1 MLKYIR
7 VVLAVLSILALTFM
21 FLDFTGLAARWLD
34 WLPKMQLIPA
44 LLAVNFL
51 AVAFL
56 AVITYLFGRI
66 YCSVIC
72 PLGIFQDFVIRVRSL
87 FASKRKKKVGLFRY
101 TPANSRLR
109 YGFLI
114 GFCILLALG
123 LTGMIA
129 TSIAGILDPYSAY
142 GRMVGQFVV
151 PGWRAGV
158 EAVADKAAEGGH
170 YLIAGV
176 PAVAPWS
183 LAVTIVAVVTLL
195 VVVGFSATKGRG
207 YCNNI
212 CPVGTILGF
221 LSRYSFF
228 KINIDKSKC
237 NRCGSC
243 GRHCK
248 SECIDTKNHKI
259 DYSRCV
265 ACMDC
270 IGACSQGAISFSRV
284 RSKSAEAPAGSDA
297 SRRAF
302 LAGVAVAGAT
312 LAANAAEKTTDGG
325 FAPLKKKRP
334 HKKNQAPV
342 PAGAISLE
350 HLSRHCTAC
359 QLCIS
364 ECPNGVLKP
373 STKFDT
379 FMQPTMEFT
388 TGFCRPECTR
398 CAEICPAGAFHI
410 ITPEEKTSIKIG
422 TAKVNVK
429 TCISAAFGQHCG
441 NCERHCP
448 TEAITMVEV
457 DGRLRPV
464 VDETRCIGCG
474 SCEYHCPSGTAGQLS
489 AKTAAIY
496 VEACDVHQTI

>member
-123 LTGMIA
+123 LTGIIA

-158 EAVADKAAEGGH
+158 EAAADKAAEGGH

-183 LAVTIVAVVTLL
+183 LAVTIVAAVTLL
-195 VVVGFSATKGRG
+195 VVVAFSATK
-207 YCNNI
+207 
-212 CPVGTILGF
+212 
-221 LSRYSFF
+221 
-228 KINIDKSKC
+228 
-237 NRCGSC
+237 
-243 GRHCK
+243 
-248 SECIDTKNHKI
+248 
-259 DYSRCV
+259 
-265 ACMDC
+265 
-270 IGACSQGAISFSRV
+270 
-284 RSKSAEAPAGSDA
+284 
-297 SRRAF
+297 
-302 LAGVAVAGAT
+302 
-312 LAANAAEKTTDGG
+312 
-325 FAPLKKKRP
+325 
-334 HKKNQAPV
+334 
-342 PAGAISLE
+342 
-350 HLSRHCTAC
+350 
-359 QLCIS
+359 
-364 ECPNGVLKP
+364 
-373 STKFDT
+373 
-379 FMQPTMEFT
+379 
-388 TGFCRPECTR
+388 
-398 CAEICPAGAFHI
+398 
-410 ITPEEKTSIKIG
+410 
-422 TAKVNVK
+422 
-429 TCISAAFGQHCG
+429 
-441 NCERHCP
+441 
-448 TEAITMVEV
+448 
-457 DGRLRPV
+457 
-464 VDETRCIGCG
+464 
-474 SCEYHCPSGTAGQLS
+474 
-489 AKTAAIY
+489 
-496 VEACDVHQTI
+496 